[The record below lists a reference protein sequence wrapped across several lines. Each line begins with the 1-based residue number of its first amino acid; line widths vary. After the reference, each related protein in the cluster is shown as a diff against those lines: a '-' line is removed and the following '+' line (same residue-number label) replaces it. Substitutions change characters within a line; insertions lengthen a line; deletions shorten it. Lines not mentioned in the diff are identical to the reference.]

1 MFASTLFADETDVRD
16 FDMQIQNLLRNG
28 RAEEAAAILETALG
42 ELGAN
47 RHPVAE
53 LCGACPVAAVKIVG
67 WDALAAR
74 IAELDT
80 PDAPITGLG
89 IGIGIEAHAH
99 SEREPDPGASFEPR
113 LETSFYHDGAFPL
126 ATSDRAALVE
136 GYGPHGAAWRGG
148 LADIDD
154 LLGVQGLGALY
165 GLVHPL
171 VKSVAA
177 SPEPDPLD
185 ADAMRLGAAFI
196 AVRLHQAVA
205 RAVRLHGLPRTL
217 AVIVGSNETYPFYDA
232 PVFSTA
238 EAQDFAPVVLESA
251 PIQPVAVEAMPVEDL
266 PVEQLPVEELAAEE
280 LAAEELE
287 LEDLTSQPETGHD
300 DEPRAEK
307 LIDLAALDDHRVVQI
322 SGAALRQRLGQQQAE
337 EQAAAPVAAAG
348 GGILRRLFSK

>member
-1 MFASTLFADETDVRD
+1 MFASTLFADENDVRD

-28 RAEEAAAILETALG
+28 RADEAAAILETALG

-53 LCGACPVAAVKIVG
+53 LCGTCPVSEVKIVG

-89 IGIGIEAHAH
+89 IGIEAHGH
-99 SEREPDPGASFEPR
+99 CEREPDPGASFEPR

-126 ATSDRAALVE
+126 AISDRAALVE
-136 GYGPHGAAWRGG
+136 GYGPHGAGWQGG
-148 LADIDD
+148 LADIDT

-165 GLVHPL
+165 GLVRPL
-171 VKSVAA
+171 VETTDSTT
-177 SPEPDPLD
+177 EPDPLD

-205 RAVRLHGLPRTL
+205 RAVRLHGLPRPL

-251 PIQPVAVEAMPVEDL
+251 PIQPVAVEAMPVEQL
-266 PVEQLPVEELAAEE
+266 PVEELAAEELAAEE

-300 DEPRAEK
+300 DEPRADK
-307 LIDLAALDDHRVVQI
+307 LIDLAALENHRVVQI
-322 SGAALRQRLGQQQAE
+322 SGAALRQRLGQQQAA
-337 EQAAAPVAAAG
+337 EQAAASLVATAG
-348 GGILRRLFSK
+348 GGLLRRLFSR

>member
-1 MFASTLFADETDVRD
+1 MFASTLFADENDVRD

-67 WDALAAR
+67 WDALAVR

-89 IGIGIEAHAH
+89 IGIGMPGLG
-99 SEREPDPGASFEPR
+99 EREPVSSESPEPR

-126 ATSDRAALVE
+126 ATSDRPSLVE
-136 GYGPHGAAWRGG
+136 GYGPHGAGWQGC
-148 LADIDD
+148 LADIDT
-154 LLGVQGLGALY
+154 LLGIQGLGVLY
-165 GLVHPL
+165 GLVRPL
-171 VKSVAA
+171 VASVAA
-177 SPEPDPLD
+177 NHEPDPLD

-205 RAVRLHGLPRTL
+205 RAVRLHGLPRPL
-217 AVIVGSNETYPFYDA
+217 AVIVGSSESYPFYDA

-238 EAQDFAPVVLESA
+238 ETQDFAPVVLESA
-251 PIQPVAVEAMPVEDL
+251 LIQPVAVETVTVE
-266 PVEQLPVEELAAEE
+266 ELPVEELAV
-280 LAAEELE
+280 
-287 LEDLTSQPETGHD
+287 EDASSEPETGQD

-322 SGAALRQRLGQQQAE
+322 SGASLRQRLGQRQADQDAE
-337 EQAAAPVAAAG
+337 LRPVAAAG
-348 GGILRRLFSK
+348 GGLMRRLFAR